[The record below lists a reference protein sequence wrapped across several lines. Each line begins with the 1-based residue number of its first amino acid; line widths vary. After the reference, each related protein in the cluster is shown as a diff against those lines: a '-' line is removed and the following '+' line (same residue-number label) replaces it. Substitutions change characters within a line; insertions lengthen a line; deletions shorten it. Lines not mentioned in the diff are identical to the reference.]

1 MSHKGCCDKCMKGT
15 RVKRL
20 SLGGG
25 SGVFLCKP
33 CWAKEMAWRKQR
45 NKELPRGSKFSILKF
60 S

>member
-1 MSHKGCCDKCMKGT
+1 MAHKGFCDNCSRET

-20 SLGGG
+20 NTGGG
-25 SGVFLCKP
+25 SGVFLCRP

-45 NKELPRGSKFSILKF
+45 NKTLARGLRFSILKY